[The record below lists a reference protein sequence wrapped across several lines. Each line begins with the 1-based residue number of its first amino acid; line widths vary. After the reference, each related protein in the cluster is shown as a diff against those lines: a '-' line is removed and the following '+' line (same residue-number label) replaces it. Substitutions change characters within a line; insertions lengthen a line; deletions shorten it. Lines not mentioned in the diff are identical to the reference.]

1 MPTAGPTMVDV
12 SDKTATK
19 RTAVAEARVH
29 FPAAVAAA
37 LRDSGLRSS
46 KGPIFDTAIVA
57 GVMGAKRTHELI
69 PFCHPLGIES
79 CLIAIE
85 LEGSS
90 AVIRCTVSVHHK
102 TGVEMEA
109 LTGASVAA
117 LTDLRHVQGVVPRH
131 RDLRCEALGKGWRQE
146 QIPPRGSTM
155 TDGPTPASRS
165 RGPAAPPVFG
175 LVLAGGSSSRMQR
188 DKAVLEYRGKSQ
200 IERAVELAAKYLP
213 EVFVSVRAGQAA
225 DPSRARYPLIVD
237 SVPGEGPI
245 VGIRSA
251 LAARP
256 GVAWLVLACDLPFL
270 SDAAL
275 SQLLAER
282 DPGASAT
289 AFRSAH
295 DGLPEPLCAIWEPKS
310 AAELAAYQAAD
321 GRCPR
326 KFLIRHGAKLLE
338 PRDRRALD
346 NINTPDEYREALRS
360 FDAEAS
366 AMQLNIQY
374 YALMREQA
382 GRSDE
387 TLETTAA
394 TPADL
399 YSELKARYGF
409 TLPREQLKVAVNS
422 EFASWSQ
429 RLACR

>member
-1 MPTAGPTMVDV
+1 MTGHPTPT
-12 SDKTATK
+12 
-19 RTAVAEARVH
+19 
-29 FPAAVAAA
+29 
-37 LRDSGLRSS
+37 
-46 KGPIFDTAIVA
+46 
-57 GVMGAKRTHELI
+57 
-69 PFCHPLGIES
+69 
-79 CLIAIE
+79 
-85 LEGSS
+85 S
-90 AVIRCTVSVHHK
+90 A
-102 TGVEMEA
+102 
-109 LTGASVAA
+109 
-117 LTDLRHVQGVVPRH
+117 
-131 RDLRCEALGKGWRQE
+131 
-146 QIPPRGSTM
+146 PPRSQ
-155 TDGPTPASRS
+155 R
-165 RGPAAPPVFG
+165 PAAPPVFG
-175 LVLAGGSSSRMQR
+175 LVLAGGLSSRMRR
-188 DKAVLEYRGKSQ
+188 DKATLEYRGKSQ
-200 IERAVELAAKYLP
+200 LERAVELAARYLP

-225 DPSRARYPLIVD
+225 DPSRVRYPLIVD

-256 GVAWLVLACDLPFL
+256 EVAWLVLACDLPFL

-282 DPGASAT
+282 DSTASAT

-295 DGLPEPLCAIWEPKS
+295 DGLPEPLCAIWEPQS

-326 KFLIRHGAKLLE
+326 KFLMRHGAKILE

-360 FDAEAS
+360 FDGEAS
-366 AMQLNIQY
+366 AMQLKIQY

-387 TLETTAA
+387 TLETTAS

-409 TLPREQLKVAVNS
+409 TLSREQLKVAVNS
-422 EFASWSQ
+422 EFASWSH
-429 RLACR
+429 RLAAGDSVVFIPPVAGG

>member
-1 MPTAGPTMVDV
+1 
-12 SDKTATK
+12 
-19 RTAVAEARVH
+19 
-29 FPAAVAAA
+29 
-37 LRDSGLRSS
+37 
-46 KGPIFDTAIVA
+46 
-57 GVMGAKRTHELI
+57 
-69 PFCHPLGIES
+69 
-79 CLIAIE
+79 
-85 LEGSS
+85 
-90 AVIRCTVSVHHK
+90 
-102 TGVEMEA
+102 
-109 LTGASVAA
+109 
-117 LTDLRHVQGVVPRH
+117 
-131 RDLRCEALGKGWRQE
+131 
-146 QIPPRGSTM
+146 M
-155 TDGPTPASRS
+155 TDDPTRAPRS
-165 RGPAAPPVFG
+165 REVAAPPVFG
-175 LVLAGGSSSRMQR
+175 LVLAGGSSSRMRR

-200 IERAVELAAKYLP
+200 LERAVELAAKYLP

-256 GVAWLVLACDLPFL
+256 EAAWLVLACDLPFL

-282 DPGASAT
+282 DPGVSAT

-310 AAELAAYQAAD
+310 AAELSAYQAAD

-326 KFLIRHGAKLLE
+326 KFLIRHGAKILE

-387 TLETTAA
+387 TLDTTAA

-429 RLACR
+429 RLASGDSVVFIPPVAGG